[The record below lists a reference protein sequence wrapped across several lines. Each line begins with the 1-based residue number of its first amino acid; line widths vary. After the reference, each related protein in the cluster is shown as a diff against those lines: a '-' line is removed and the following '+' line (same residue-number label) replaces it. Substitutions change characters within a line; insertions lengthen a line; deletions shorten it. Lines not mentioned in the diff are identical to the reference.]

1 MQARHHNRGDRFHTW
16 DAIIGAP
23 VRHVPHMSATP
34 HRITR
39 ARHMQY
45 VRQAVTQ
52 ARIDSAE
59 PTPVYDPLTWLRE
72 DVAAGTFPS
81 SGLITERTSYMRDN
95 DPTARVK
102 CDVQAPAYMLQ
113 LERLHRD
120 YARVQRGYS
129 ALMSHDASGEGRG
142 TIQAASRIPDAVNG
156 TETRVAP
163 RWTASRRA
171 LITTTDDNGDTVP
184 VDWGCYRVQPDGT
197 RVPLV
202 TTRTARKRKS
212 AAGKASAT
220 ARLQAIATTDGH
232 VEAVTS
238 S

>member
-1 MQARHHNRGDRFHTW
+1 MQTHL
-16 DAIIGAP
+16 
-23 VRHVPHMSATP
+23 
-34 HRITR
+34 ITR
-39 ARHMQY
+39 RAHVNY
-45 VRQAVTQ
+45 VRRAAVQ
-52 ARIDSAE
+52 RRIDSAE

-120 YARVQRGYS
+120 YARVQRGYV
-129 ALMSHDASGEGRG
+129 ALMSHESSGEGRG
-142 TIQAASRIPDAVNG
+142 TIQAASRVPGAVNG
-156 TETRVAP
+156 TETRVQP
-163 RWTASRRA
+163 RWTPSRRA
-171 LITTTDDNGDTVP
+171 LITTTNDAGETVP
-184 VDWGCYRVQPDGT
+184 VDWTCYRVQPDGT

-202 TTRTARKRKS
+202 STRTARTRKAKAS
-212 AAGKASAT
+212 KASAT